1 MKKKLGILVAG
12 SALAVAGVTG
22 VSAGT
27 ASAGLGCGATV
38 EVHNRSSETMTI
50 HWHHSESQ
58 ADINPFSGIT
68 GGTWKALF
76 SSSNESTISPGA
88 TASRAVDLDLG
99 CSTQHRYRIEWWKGN
114 NSGNATSAWDDGSFV
129 HIDIF

>member
-12 SALAVAGVTG
+12 SALAVAGVAG

-27 ASAGLGCGATV
+27 ASAGCGATV
-38 EVHNRSSETMTI
+38 EVHNRSSDTMTI

-58 ADINPFSGIT
+58 ADVNPFSGVT

-99 CSTQHRYRIEWWKGN
+99 CGTQHRYRIEWWKGSS
-114 NSGNATSAWDDGSFV
+114 SGNATSTWADGSFA

>member
-1 MKKKLGILVAG
+1 MKKKLGILIAG
-12 SALAVAGVTG
+12 SAVAIAGAAG

-38 EVHNRSSETMTI
+38 EVHNRSSQTMTI

-76 SSSNESTISPGA
+76 NNNNQSTISPGG

-99 CSTQHRYRIEWWKGN
+99 CGTLHRYRIEYWKGG
-114 NSGNATSAWDDGSFV
+114 NSGNATSAWASGSSA